1 MTTPSIT
8 IGRLARQHHLSRSTL
23 LYYDSIGLL
32 RPTGR
37 SAANYRIYT
46 PSDCRRLEQVCFYR
60 QMGLSLKEIDKAL
73 QTPENKI
80 TTLLEKRL
88 GELDAAIRSLR
99 EQQRVIFQ
107 VMKGKAIRKRLPLM
121 NKAHWMSL
129 LRAAGLDEEGMH
141 RWHREFER
149 RFPQSHGEFLR
160 GLGIPEK
167 EIQAIRRW
175 CKRGQE

>member
-1 MTTPSIT
+1 MTNSSLT
-8 IGRLARQHHLSRSTL
+8 IGRLARQFRLSRSTL

-32 RPTGR
+32 RPAGR
-37 SAANYRIYT
+37 SSANYRVYT

-60 QMGLSLKEIDKAL
+60 QMGLSLKEIVKAL

-80 TTLLEKRL
+80 TALLEKRL

-99 EQQRVIFQ
+99 EQQHVILQ
-107 VMKGKAIRKRLPLM
+107 VLKDKAIGRRIPVM
-121 NKAHWMSL
+121 NKARWMSL
-129 LRAAGLDEEGMH
+129 LRAAGLDEEGMQ

-149 RFPQSHGEFLR
+149 RFPQSHQEFLE

-167 EIQAIRRW
+167 EIQDIRRW
-175 CKRGQE
+175 CAKG